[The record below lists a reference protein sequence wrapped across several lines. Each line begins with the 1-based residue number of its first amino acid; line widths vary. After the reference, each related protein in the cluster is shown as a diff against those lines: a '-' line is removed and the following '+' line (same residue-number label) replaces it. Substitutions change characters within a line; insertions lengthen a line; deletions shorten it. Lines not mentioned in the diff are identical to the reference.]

1 MNGWRRRASVR
12 VVATIALVGTVLVA
26 VLASIPPPARA
37 DARSRGFDHPYEGF
51 APPGTRL
58 RAGTPKEAGLDAAE
72 LTTMVEDLRGYL
84 RPQGDGHPLYPG
96 AVVLVARE
104 GKVVVHEAMGQAV
117 KYADASGA
125 ELPVHQQAPMTPDTI
140 FDLASISKLFT
151 SIVVMQQVEAGRVNL
166 DAPVANYLPEFATNG
181 KEPITVRQLLT
192 HTSGLPSWM
201 RLWRPYPDRASRI
214 AAVLAVKPSAPPGTT
229 YVYSDLNLIT
239 LGILVERV
247 TGRGLDELVRAG
259 ITEPLGMVDTGYNPP
274 ADKLHRVAATEFQ
287 SDPDRGMVRGSVHDE
302 NAWSLGGVAGHA
314 GVFSTASDLAILA
327 QAMMNGGS
335 YAGRRVLGEKTVTA
349 MLTDL
354 NEGFPGHAH
363 GLGFEL
369 DQRFYMGALS
379 SPRTAGHT
387 GFTGT
392 SVVIDLLSRS
402 IAVLTT
408 NRVHPRREWSSVNV
422 ARRTVADH
430 VARALDVTPRRGR
443 TAWYAGHADDVTA
456 TLTLPVTLREEHTRL
471 GFDLFVDTE
480 VADVLTLELSRDGGT
495 TWSPLPYIV
504 SSRGRIA
511 NHDGSISGFT
521 GRHWQ
526 QAYAEV
532 DESPGQVQIR
542 WRYVTDPLYQG
553 RGVYVDEVRLGDAQ
567 GTLFNGEREADRFL
581 ADGWSQATR

>member
-1 MNGWRRRASVR
+1 M
-12 VVATIALVGTVLVA
+12 
-26 VLASIPPPARA
+26 
-37 DARSRGFDHPYEGF
+37 
-51 APPGTRL
+51 
-58 RAGTPKEAGLDAAE
+58 
-72 LTTMVEDLRGYL
+72 
-84 RPQGDGHPLYPG
+84 
-96 AVVLVARE
+96 
-104 GKVVVHEAMGQAV
+104 
-117 KYADASGA
+117 
-125 ELPVHQQAPMTPDTI
+125 
-140 FDLASISKLFT
+140 
-151 SIVVMQQVEAGRVNL
+151 
-166 DAPVANYLPEFATNG
+166 
-181 KEPITVRQLLT
+181 
-192 HTSGLPSWM
+192 
-201 RLWRPYPDRASRI
+201 
-214 AAVLAVKPSAPPGTT
+214 
-229 YVYSDLNLIT
+229 
-239 LGILVERV
+239 
-247 TGRGLDELVRAG
+247 
-259 ITEPLGMVDTGYNPP
+259 
-274 ADKLHRVAATEFQ
+274 
-287 SDPDRGMVRGSVHDE
+287 HDE

-335 YAGRRVLGEKTVTA
+335 HAGHRVLEEKSVTA

-369 DQRFYMGALS
+369 DQRFYMGALA

-430 VARALDVTPRRGR
+430 VARALDVAPRRGR
-443 TAWYAGHADDVTA
+443 TAWYAGHADGTTA
-456 TLTLPVTLREEHTRL
+456 TLTLPVTLREKHTRL

-480 VADVLTLELSRDGGT
+480 TADVLTLELSRDGGA
-495 TWSPLPYIV
+495 TWSPLPYVV

-511 NHDGSISGFT
+511 HHDGSICGFT

-567 GTLFNGEREADRFL
+567 GTLVNGEREADRFL